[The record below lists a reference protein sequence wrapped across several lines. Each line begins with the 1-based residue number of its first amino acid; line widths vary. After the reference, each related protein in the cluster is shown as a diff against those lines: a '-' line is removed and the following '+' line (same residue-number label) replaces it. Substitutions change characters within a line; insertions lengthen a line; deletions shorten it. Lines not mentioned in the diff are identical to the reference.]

1 LGKAYPGNP
10 SEAEVGDNPVLK
22 LKDEFPLT
30 KDRIWFN
37 TAAEGACPSS
47 TIAVIE
53 EYMTYVLSSLRG
65 EGVSPSNS
73 NKWAEK
79 RLNSK
84 SLFAKIIGASE
95 GEIAFVPNA
104 SVGANTAF
112 GMVPL
117 EKGDNVVTTDLC
129 FPMGAVV
136 VNKQRERGIEPRF
149 IQSEGGTV
157 DASAFE
163 NAVDDRTKVVYVDQ
177 AAWFNGFL
185 YDLEAISEI
194 AHDHGAYLIVDGTQ
208 SAGSIVWDAKR
219 WGVDFLAAS
228 TYKWMMGGPY
238 QLRAGFLFIDSQHI
252 DALSAPYAGDQTLKR
267 ERSMYNIED
276 GFDLY
281 DYEPREGIER
291 LEVFPHSMNSYV
303 AVENSLRVLLDHG
316 LGRIEAHLKGIG
328 TKLID
333 GLLEE
338 GYELQTPV
346 EEERRIY
353 VNFKVPGFKEVG
365 KKLADSGVYVSPRVG
380 GLRLSPH
387 FYNNMGEV
395 DVFLEKLK
403 RAT

>member
-1 LGKAYPGNP
+1 MI
-10 SEAEVGDNPVLK
+10 

-30 KDRIWFN
+30 RDRIWFD
-37 TAAEGACPSS
+37 TAATVVCPSS
-47 TIAVIE
+47 TLAIME
-53 EYMTYVLSSLRG
+53 EFMADIMSRIRG
-65 EGVSPSNS
+65 EGGSVMPSE
-73 NKWAEK
+73 KWAEK

-84 SLFAKIIGASE
+84 RLFAKIIGASE
-95 GEIAFVPNA
+95 GEVAFVPNA
-104 SVGANTAF
+104 SVGVNTAF

-136 VNKQRERGIEPRF
+136 VNKQRERGAEPRF
-149 IQSEGGTV
+149 IRNEGGMV
-157 DASAFE
+157 DSSAFE
-163 NAVDDRTKVVYVDQ
+163 EAVDDKTKIVYVDQ

-185 YDLEAISEI
+185 HDLKTISGI
-194 AHDHGAYLIVDGTQ
+194 AHDHGAYLIVDATQ
-208 SAGSIVWDAKR
+208 SAGSIVWDAKG
-219 WGVDFLAAS
+219 WGVDFLATS

-238 QLRAGFLFIDSQHI
+238 QLRAGFLFIDEEHI
-252 DALSAPYAGDQTLKR
+252 DALSAPYAGDQTLKP
-267 ERSMYNIED
+267 EQSMYNQED

-303 AVENSLRVLLDHG
+303 AVENSLRVLLDHK
-316 LGRIEAHLKGIG
+316 LDRIEAHVKGIG

-346 EEERRIY
+346 EEGRRIY
-353 VNFKVPGFKEVG
+353 VNFKVPGFKEVET
-365 KKLADSGVYVSPRVG
+365 KLADSGVSVSPRVG

-387 FYNNMGEV
+387 FYNNKGEA
-395 DVFLEKLK
+395 DVFQEKLK
-403 RAT
+403 EAT

>member
-1 LGKAYPGNP
+1 M
-10 SEAEVGDNPVLK
+10 K
-22 LKDEFPLT
+22 LKDDFPLT
-30 KDRIWFN
+30 RDRIWFN
-37 TAAEGACPSS
+37 TAATGACPSS
-47 TIAVIE
+47 TLAVME
-53 EYMTYVLSSLRG
+53 EYMADIMSRLRG
-65 EGVSPSNS
+65 VGGSVMPSE
-73 NKWAEK
+73 KWAEK

-84 SLFAKIIGASE
+84 RLFAKIIGASE
-95 GEIAFVPNA
+95 GEVAFVPNA
-104 SVGANTAF
+104 SVGVNTAF

-136 VNKQRERGIEPRF
+136 VNKQRERGAEPRF
-149 IQSEGGTV
+149 IRNEGGTV
-157 DASAFE
+157 DSSAFE
-163 NAVDDRTKVVYVDQ
+163 EAVDDKTKIVYVDQ

-185 YDLEAISEI
+185 HDLKTISGI
-194 AHDHGAYLIVDGTQ
+194 AHDHGAYLIVDATQ
-208 SAGSIVWDAKR
+208 SAGSIVWDAKG
-219 WGVDFLAAS
+219 WGVDFLATS

-238 QLRAGFLFIDSQHI
+238 QLRAGFLFIDGEHI
-252 DALSAPYAGDQTLKR
+252 DALSAPYAGDQTLKP
-267 ERSMYNIED
+267 EQSMYNQED

-316 LGRIEAHLKGIG
+316 LDRIEAHVKGIG

-346 EEERRIY
+346 EEDRRIY
-353 VNFKVPGFKEVG
+353 VNFKVPGFKEVE
-365 KKLADSGVYVSPRVG
+365 KKLADSGVSVSPRVG

-387 FYNNMGEV
+387 FYNNKGEA

-403 RAT
+403 EAT

>member
-1 LGKAYPGNP
+1 M
-10 SEAEVGDNPVLK
+10 K

-30 KDRIWFN
+30 KRWIWFN
-37 TAAEGACPSS
+37 TAASGACPSS
-47 TIAVIE
+47 TIATIE
-53 EYMTYVLSSLRG
+53 EYMRDALNGLRG
-65 EGVSPSNS
+65 EPVPD
-73 NKWAEK
+73 KWGEK

-84 SLFAKIIGASE
+84 SLFAKIIGATE
-95 GEIAFVPNA
+95 GEVAFVPNA

-117 EKGDNVVTTDLC
+117 EKGDNVVTTDLA

-136 VNKQRERGIEPRF
+136 VNKQRERGAEPRF
-149 IQSEGGTV
+149 IKNEGGTV

-163 NAVDDRTKVVYVDQ
+163 DAVDDKTKIVYVDQ

-185 YDLEAISEI
+185 HDLKAISEI
-194 AHDHGAYLIVDGTQ
+194 AHDHGAYLIVDATQ
-208 SAGSIVWDAKR
+208 STGSIDWAVKG

-238 QLRAGFLFIDSQHI
+238 QLRAGFLFVDEEHV
-252 DALSAPYAGDQTLKR
+252 DLSAPYAGDQTLKR
-267 ERSMYNIED
+267 ERSKFNQED

-281 DYEPREGIER
+281 DYSPRKGLER
-291 LEVFPHSMNSYV
+291 LEIFPHSMNSYV
-303 AVENSLRVLLDHG
+303 AVENSLKVLLDHG
-316 LGRIEAHLKGIG
+316 LDNIEKHVKGIG
-328 TKLID
+328 TRLID

-346 EEERRIY
+346 DEDRRIY
-353 VNFKVPGFKEVG
+353 VNFKVPDFKEVERR
-365 KKLADSGVYVSPRVG
+365 LNDSGVSVSPRVG

-387 FYNNMGEV
+387 FYNNKGEV

-403 RAT
+403 KAT